1 MKSDAQA
8 KRDELVNLASKHGS
22 NLSNTAQEYYSWT
35 DARLKGFL
43 RSKGLTADKIP
54 SDRNQL
60 LRTTR
65 SYYGGSSGSY
75 FGGSGHGIL
84 DSLKDGVRQVLGGVQ
99 DASGKIEQ
107 EAKVASIS
115 ASSAASVASAKASSA
130 SAKAHNEL

>member
-8 KRDELVNLASKHGS
+8 KRDELVKMVSQHGS
-22 NLSNTAQEYYSWT
+22 NLSNTASEYYSWS

-43 RSKGLTADKIP
+43 RSHGLTADKIP

-65 SYYGGSSGSY
+65 AYYGGSSGSH
-75 FGGSGHGIL
+75 FGGGIL
-84 DSLKDGVRQVLGGVQ
+84 DSLKDGVRSVLGGVQ

-107 EAKVASIS
+107 NAKVASIS